1 MNKGATLAQSALE
14 EVEETCGPDHYV
26 AALLTCT
33 LGGVADARNDLLEA
47 ERRYR
52 SACASY
58 SRLLGDQDLLCTAAR
73 LNSLGNVLNRLGRY
87 AEAEDPLRRAVAV
100 ERVGTPLAHQVADLA
115 QKELDGVPSRA
126 LGRDAEADEVAGSE
140 LRPRQ

>member
-1 MNKGATLAQSALE
+1 ME
-14 EVEETCGPDHYV
+14 PP
-26 AALLTCT
+26 
-33 LGGVADARNDLLEA
+33 RNDLPEA

-58 SRLLGDQDLLCTAAR
+58 SRLLGDQDPRTAAR
-73 LNSLGNVLNRLGRY
+73 LNSLGNVLCLLDRN

-115 QKELDGVPSRA
+115 RKNLTVCLRA
-126 LGRDAEADEVAGSE
+126 LGRDAEADEVVSSE